1 MLNLRLLQTKLHNTM
16 ISQQDKNNKLSDI
29 DHGNKDFAYNIFK
42 TFGTFKLKRMGS
54 FFNSIKRCGVDVS
67 EILMGLMLMPFYQV
81 SSVASLVKKGFE
93 NSLSSYGKDVYYDL
107 KNNEKINWRS
117 LLWLV
122 ALRFKKISS
131 SLNSYVEKVKL
142 SAFIADDS
150 LLAKTGEKTEFISHV
165 HDHVSGN
172 FMLGYKL
179 LVLGYWD
186 SDSFY
191 PLDFSLHREK
201 GNKVKKVKKKL
212 ARAQKRQAVLK
223 KNLKKVERKYEE
235 TNTALKKTRKE
246 NRDKK
251 SNSTIHKIVAMEN
264 KRDNAKKK
272 VSITRSVLVKAGN
285 EIVILKAELKTTQA
299 KYPDYGL
306 SAKKR
311 ENQYSKQRQAC
322 TPGAER
328 AVEVDM
334 KKTDNLNAMLKR
346 AVRRGFTADYVLTDS
361 WFCNITLVKTV
372 LALGKKTK
380 LHLITMV
387 KMGITK
393 YKLLANGKYYN
404 AMELLT
410 KYERKSVNARS
421 HNSKYIKIPVEYDG
435 VRVNM
440 FFIKMGRSAKWKLLL
455 TTDLGLNFQ
464 KLMNAYQL
472 RWIIEV
478 FFRDC
483 KQFLNLGQSRS
494 TCFDTQIADT
504 TISLVQYTILSFHK
518 RICCSNTFDGIFES
532 VMADIAEYNLAEKL
546 QKIFWL
552 IVETMSEFTGIDVM
566 ELTEDIFRDT
576 NAREKL
582 KQLNIFLPKEQL
594 FEHAA

>member
-1 MLNLRLLQTKLHNTM
+1 M
-16 ISQQDKNNKLSDI
+16 ISQQDKNNKLSGI
-29 DHGNKDFAYNIFK
+29 NHGSEDFGYSIFK
-42 TFGTFKLKRMGS
+42 TLGIIKIKRVGS

-67 EILMGLMLMPFYQV
+67 EILLALVLMPFYQV
-81 SSVASLVKKGFE
+81 SSVASLVKNGFDD
-93 NSLSSYGKDVYYDL
+93 SLSGCGKDVYYDL
-107 KNNEKINWRS
+107 KNNVKINWRS

-122 ALRFKKISS
+122 ALRFKKMSAP
-131 SLNSYVEKVKL
+131 LNSLVEKAKL
-142 SAFIADDS
+142 RAFIADDS
-150 LLAKTGEKTEFISHV
+150 LLPKTGKKTEFISRV
-165 HDHVSGN
+165 HDHVSGK
-172 FMLGYKL
+172 FIFGYKL

-186 SDSFY
+186 GDSFY

-201 GNKVKKVKKKL
+201 GAKVKKAKEKL

-223 KNLKKVERKYEE
+223 KNFKKVEKKYEE
-235 TNTALKKTRKE
+235 TNTALKKVRKE
-246 NRDKK
+246 NKGEN
-251 SNSTIHKIVAMEN
+251 SNSTIRKIVAMEN
-264 KRDNAKKK
+264 KQGNAKKK
-272 VSITRSVLVKAGN
+272 VSTARSVLAKTGN
-285 EIVILKAELKTTQA
+285 EIAILKTELKTAQT

-311 ENQYSKQRQAC
+311 KNQYSKQRQAC

-346 AVRRGFTADYVLTDS
+346 AVRRGFTADYVMTDS
-361 WFCNITLVKTV
+361 WFCNISLVKTV
-372 LALGKKTK
+372 LSLGKKTK
-380 LHLITMV
+380 LHLISMV
-387 KMGITK
+387 KMGTVK
-393 YKLLANGKYYN
+393 YMLVANGRYYN

-421 HNSKYIKIPVEYDG
+421 HNSKYMKIPVEYDG
-435 VRVNM
+435 VRVNL

-464 KLMNAYQL
+464 KLMDAYQL
-472 RWIIEV
+472 RWAIEV

-483 KQFLNLGQSRS
+483 KQFLGLGQSRS

-518 RICCSNTFDGIFES
+518 RICGQNTFDGIFES
-532 VMADIAEYNLAEKL
+532 VMADIAEYNLAQKL

-576 NAREKL
+576 NASEKL
-582 KQLNIFLPKEQL
+582 KKLNIFLPKEQL
-594 FEHAA
+594 FDNAA